1 MNKDSLNNYLYDAD
15 LLLNESEVIQE
26 LIKIRLSKKL
36 SQRDAAL
43 LANIKQPILANLER
57 GKHSPS
63 LSTLFKILKAYGY
76 KIVLEKEE

>member
-1 MNKDSLNNYLYDAD
+1 MNKDSLDNYLYDAG
-15 LLLNESEVIQE
+15 LLLNESEFIEE

-36 SQRDAAL
+36 SQRQVSL

-63 LSTLFKILKAYGY
+63 LSTLFKILKVYGY
-76 KIVLEKEE
+76 KIELKKEK